1 LETNRKI
8 NTQRIQVESK
18 EEKKTNKEK
27 IQSRIEEKEDEGAR
41 LEIFS
46 GGTDLSLTQ
55 ESSDL
60 KSKEVQKRKNRNP
73 NLKKGCMG
81 GSLLVG
87 LPRLCHHRRLD
98 VVRGVT

>member
-1 LETNRKI
+1 LESNRKI

-27 IQSRIEEKEDEGAR
+27 IQSRIEEKEDEVAR

-46 GGTDLSLTQ
+46 AGTVLSLTQ

-60 KSKEVQKRKNRNP
+60 KSKEVQKRK
-73 NLKKGCMG
+73 K
-81 GSLLVG
+81 
-87 LPRLCHHRRLD
+87 
-98 VVRGVT
+98 